1 MKINIIVLL
10 LFLLSASASAQR
22 KLLVIDVETGKPVN
36 YIVSSLNSKIQV
48 TLQTDRNTKSI
59 SPFNY
64 ITNDPLGSVVYME
77 GASKILLTTILRKD
91 SLSYYRYTI
100 VENDTNTIVSN
111 ALLTKIDFIWN
122 NRSSWPGYLTMD
134 FGIEKISNRKL
145 TVKIYR
151 LPDASQV
158 TTVIIYNKPLRPAKI
173 IEKALVKQSY
183 FDKNI
188 KAYRHDIIE
197 LKKKAQ
203 FSINRKNKGI
213 YVSMKK
219 TDLDFAYFIYLI
231 YKDNDGKSPLL
242 HSNNWSYNTIGG
254 IPGYFIEADYFQKPG
269 TYEVIVSPRSNY
281 PEAVKDANQ
290 ATTRFSFNVLAPP
303 KTYTKKEVFLMSL
316 AGFGVLIMAAG
327 SVIYVVKKKSRRKLI
342 LANLQAEI
350 SQSELNVVRS
360 QLNPHFVFNA
370 LSGIQNLMN
379 KNEVERANGYLNK
392 FARLTR
398 TVLDDKPLISV
409 KDEVELLHDYLSM
422 EQLRFPFAFNIQV
435 DDSLNFSHTEIP
447 AMLLQPFVEN
457 AVKHGMASLKVDG
470 TIVIRLLKD
479 AKDLVLTVTDN
490 GNGFDV
496 SCENAGLGLKLSK
509 KRIVYR
515 VPDSIIDSLKPRKYY
530 GENNINPMVVIHESN
545 NY

>member
-1 MKINIIVLL
+1 MKINIIAFLL
-10 LFLLSASASAQR
+10 CLLSAAASAQQKR
-22 KLLVIDVETGKPVN
+22 PVIDNETGKPVN

-64 ITNDPLGSVVYME
+64 ITNDPLGSVVYLE
-77 GASKILLTTILRKD
+77 GASKILLTTRLRKD

-111 ALLTKIDFIWN
+111 ALLTKIDFVWN
-122 NRSSWPGYLTMD
+122 NRSSFPGYLTMD
-134 FGIEKISNRKL
+134 FGIENIANRKL

-158 TTVIIYNKPLRPAKI
+158 TTVIVYNKPLKPAKLI
-173 IEKALVKQSY
+173 KKVLVRQGSFIKEV
-183 FDKNI
+183 
-188 KAYRHDIIE
+188 KAYRYDIID

-203 FSINRKNKGI
+203 VSIDKNNKWIG
-213 YVSMKK
+213 VSMTK
-219 TDLDFAYFIYLI
+219 TDLDFAYSIYLI
-231 YKDNDGKSPLL
+231 YKDKDGRSPSL
-242 HSNNWSYNTIGG
+242 HSNNWSYNSVGG
-254 IPGYFIEADYFQKPG
+254 VPSYFIEADYFQKPG
-269 TYEVIVSPRSNY
+269 TYEVIVSPQSNY
-281 PEAVKDANQ
+281 PDAVKDINQ
-290 ATTRFSFNVLAPP
+290 ASARFSFNVLAPP

-316 AGFGVLIMAAG
+316 AGFGVLIVAAG
-327 SVIYVVKKKSRRKLI
+327 FIIYIVKRKSRRKLI
-342 LANLQAEI
+342 VANLQAEI
-350 SQSELNVVRS
+350 AQSELNVVRS

-379 KNEVERANGYLNK
+379 KSEIEKANGYLNK

-422 EQLRFPFAFNIQV
+422 EQLRFPFAFDIQV

-457 AVKHGMASLKVDG
+457 AVKHGMASVKVGG
-470 TIVIRLLKD
+470 TILIQLLKD

-496 SCENAGLGLKLSK
+496 SSENAGLGLKLSK
-509 KRIVYR
+509 KRIALLNKMYTEC
-515 VPDSIIDSLKPRKYY
+515 PILLSIASSPGDTTVKITLTQWL
-530 GENNINPMVVIHESN
+530 
-545 NY
+545 